1 MLDLRN
7 STHALLSDAASQ
19 PQAQLD
25 VEQAKKA
32 LKTMREVDE
41 EVKKE
46 KAILVF
52 RQKKLEEE
60 DEDSDVAYARKEA
73 AVANWVK
80 SQRMYKG
87 RKPAMARG
95 DPNSNRMKK
104 KMKKKEKKAKKSQD
118 ADPSSNK
125 DNVSDM
131 PSISQGS
138 VHQEP
143 GDHHQDGDEKD
154 DEEEE
159 NQGRTHRRSRTHEST
174 QVHSFQNV

>member
-1 MLDLRN
+1 MNEWGQWMLDLRN

-73 AVANWVK
+73 GTLWT
-80 SQRMYKG
+80 
-87 RKPAMARG
+87 
-95 DPNSNRMKK
+95 SNIFLPWT
-104 KMKKKEKKAKKSQD
+104 QCYLTLL
-118 ADPSSNK
+118 
-125 DNVSDM
+125 
-131 PSISQGS
+131 
-138 VHQEP
+138 
-143 GDHHQDGDEKD
+143 
-154 DEEEE
+154 
-159 NQGRTHRRSRTHEST
+159 TH
-174 QVHSFQNV
+174 FQNKNSRRKLGQVAENVQGA